1 MNWPPK
7 VTCSYLNSKVQG
19 SETCP
24 RWETAGIIFSPQ
36 NHLKKSSNSCFFF
49 FFLVSLAPSHL
60 LFSWFRALSY
70 FSIVPECCF
79 KSWGVYLFN
88 SKGCRRKDK
97 VLLLLLFSYSVVSD
111 SLWPHELQ
119 HTRLLCPS
127 PFPGVFTNSYPLR
140 WWCHPTISPAV
151 APF

>member
-1 MNWPPK
+1 MFIPK
-7 VTCSYLNSKVQG
+7 FKSAGKWNVSQMRNS
-19 SETCP
+19 
-24 RWETAGIIFSPQ
+24 WNHFFSPE
-36 NHLKKSSNSCFFF
+36 S
-49 FFLVSLAPSHL
+49 SHL
-60 LFSWFRALSY
+60 PIPVLFLFWFWFLLHPAIYCFLDLEPCY

-88 SKGCRRKDK
+88 NKGCRSKDK
-97 VLLLLLFSYSVVSD
+97 VLLLFLFSYSVVSD

-127 PFPGVFTNSYPLR
+127 PSPGVFSNSCPLR